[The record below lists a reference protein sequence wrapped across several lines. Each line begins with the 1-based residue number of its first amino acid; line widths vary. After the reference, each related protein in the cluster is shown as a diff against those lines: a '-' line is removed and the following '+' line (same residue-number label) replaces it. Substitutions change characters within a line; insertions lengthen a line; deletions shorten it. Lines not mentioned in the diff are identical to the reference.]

1 MPIPGIKSG
10 LLNILLTNPQ
20 LMITRVQIN
29 FGEHLGTPQLFK
41 EDLNTGVGDLFSN
54 ASD

>member
-1 MPIPGIKSG
+1 MPILGAKDC

-20 LMITRVQIN
+20 LMITGVQIN

-41 EDLNTGVGDLFSN
+41 KNLNTG
-54 ASD
+54 